1 MPGMVNTARSSG
13 NILQVKR
20 TIDISQ
26 EAELLNKGLTPLVM
40 LLDKLRTRPAVD
52 PTVRWRND
60 QYVPNSALIN
70 DAAPSDTDPDTWA
83 VDSAADPTTSGS
95 YFNVGD
101 TVINTRTGEVMRVT
115 AQTATTITVSRSWG
129 STAQGAPA
137 DNDQLVIL
145 GTAIPEGAAAPA
157 MRSTVSVQVTDFVQ
171 DFRHSFQLTETL
183 SRDMTLLT
191 SPEAAEI
198 RSKRLEEHK
207 ISQEKQLF
215 FGEGNEDLTN
225 PDEPIRT
232 SSGLRERITTTET
245 DMGGTMTEAEFLTFI
260 EDTHQRGGK
269 SNKWLFAAM
278 RPSKVISGY
287 GLSALRLRPL
297 EETFGV
303 AVHEYISS
311 MGNVNIVV
319 ARLFTEL
326 HEAGIPF
333 NIQNFGTWMFM
344 VDMEKIWLRPMART
358 MRRDGIQNPSET
370 KHRGEYI
377 TKWAFEVRNERSHGI
392 GNNVTG

>member
-1 MPGMVNTARSSG
+1 MPAMVNTQRSSA

-20 TIDISQ
+20 TIDISP

-40 LLDKLRTRPAVD
+40 LLDKLRSKPAVD

-60 QYVPNSALIN
+60 QYVPNSALID
-70 DAAPSDTDPDTWA
+70 DAAPSNTDPDTWD

-95 YFNVGD
+95 YFNIGD
-101 TVINTRTGEVMRVT
+101 TVINSRTGEVMRVT
-115 AQTATTITVSRSWG
+115 AQTATSITVSRSWG
-129 STAQGAPA
+129 STAQTAPA

-171 DFRHSFQLTETL
+171 EFRHSFQLTETL
-183 SRDMTLLT
+183 SRDMKLLT
-191 SPEAAEI
+191 TPEAVEI
-198 RSKRLEEHK
+198 RAKRLEEHR

-269 SNKWLFAAM
+269 SNKWLFAAL
-278 RPSKVISGY
+278 RPAKVISGF
-287 GLSALRLRPL
+287 GLAALRVRPL
-297 EETFGV
+297 DTTFGI
-303 AVHEYISS
+303 AVHEYVSP
-311 MGNVNIVV
+311 MGNINIVV
-319 ARLFTEL
+319 SRLFSEL
-326 HEAGIPF
+326 HEAGIAF

-344 VDMEKIWLRPMART
+344 VDMEKIWLRPAART
-358 MRRDGIQNPSET
+358 MRRDNIQLPAET
-370 KHRGEYI
+370 RHRGEYI
-377 TKWAFEVRNERSHGI
+377 TKWAFEVRNERAHGI
-392 GNNVTG
+392 GNNVTA